1 MGFNL
6 KFDFKFLSVVEN
18 GLGKANPI
26 SSLRVVVFLCS
37 MDSSCI
43 VSAETKVCRLN
54 NKTAGAQFRLVT

>member
-26 SSLRVVVFLCS
+26 SSLKVVVFLCS
-37 MDSSCI
+37 MDSCI
-43 VSAETKVCRLN
+43 VSAERLRY
-54 NKTAGAQFRLVT
+54 AA